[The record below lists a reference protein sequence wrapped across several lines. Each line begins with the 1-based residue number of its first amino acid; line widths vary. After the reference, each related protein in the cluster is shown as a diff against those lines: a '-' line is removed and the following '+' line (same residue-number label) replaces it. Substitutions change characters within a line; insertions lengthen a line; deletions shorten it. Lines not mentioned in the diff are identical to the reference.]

1 MKRALALAAAL
12 APALAVACPVCAE
25 GDTPGAALLVGAM
38 IAAPYVVAVLVIRA
52 IRSAGGAE
60 P

>member
-1 MKRALALAAAL
+1 MKRAFALAAAV
-12 APALAVACPVCAE
+12 APALAAACPVCAE
-25 GDTPGAALLVGAM
+25 GDTPSAALLVGAM

>member
-1 MKRALALAAAL
+1 MKLATSAAALLVPALAL
-12 APALAVACPVCAE
+12 ACPVCAE
-25 GDTPGAALLVGAM
+25 GQTPNAALLVGAM

-52 IRSAGGAE
+52 VRSAGGGE